1 MGRYIGT
8 SELQAYLF
16 GTTGTIA
23 FGGGTITPTQ
33 QALMGTAINNAE
45 AAIDSYTRRNFAG
58 TAGTVYYSRF
68 TQAGNV
74 RGQALYLDG
83 DLYSLVGVV
92 NGDSQVIPT
101 GSVWLEP
108 RNEGPPYRIV
118 RLRSSYVWT
127 WNTDSDLVLSGTWG
141 YSVTPPADIQ
151 QAAVRLAAYLYRLK
165 DTGVADV
172 SGYPEAGEVTLPKGL
187 PDDVRLILE
196 RYRSRSG
203 GAI

>member
-1 MGRYIGT
+1 MGRYILE

-23 FGGGTITPTQ
+23 FGGGTISPTQ

-58 TAGTVYYSRF
+58 TAGTYFVNRF
-68 TQAGNV
+68 GQERVAGP
-74 RGQALYLDG
+74 ALYLSR

-92 NGDSQVIPT
+92 NGDSQTIPV
-101 GSVWLEP
+101 GSTWLEP
-108 RNEGPPYRIV
+108 RNEPPPYRIV
-118 RLRSSYVWT
+118 RLKSSNVWV
-127 WNTDSDLVLSGTWG
+127 WNTDSDLIISGTWG

-151 QAAVRLAAYLYRLK
+151 QATVRLAAYLYRLK
-165 DTGVADV
+165 DVGVADV
-172 SGYPEAGEVTLPKGL
+172 SGFPEAGEVTLPKGL

>member
-1 MGRYIGT
+1 MGRYINT

-23 FGGGTITPTQ
+23 FGGGTIAPTQ
-33 QALMGTAINNAE
+33 QSLMGTAINNAE
-45 AAIDSYTRRNFAG
+45 AAIDTYTRRTFAG
-58 TAGTVYYSRF
+58 TAGTYYVSRF
-68 TQAGNV
+68 GQGQV
-74 RGQALYLDG
+74 RGQALYLDS
-83 DLYSLVGVV
+83 DLYSLVGII

-118 RLRSSYVWT
+118 RLKSSYVWT
-127 WNTDSDLVLSGTWG
+127 WNTDSDVAISGTFG
-141 YSVTPPADIQ
+141 YSTTPPADIQ
-151 QAAVRLAAYLYRLK
+151 QATVRLAAYLYRLK
-165 DTGVADV
+165 DVGVADV
-172 SGYPEAGEVTLPKGL
+172 SGFPEAGEVTLPKGL

-203 GAI
+203 GAV